1 MQIHYQLATTK
12 KGGSSISD
20 YFQKFKGLADT
31 LAVAGQPFNDFEIV
45 SYLLAGLGPEYD
57 PFVTS
62 VTTCVDPLS
71 IDELYGHLLAHENRL
86 K

>member
-1 MQIHYQLATTK
+1 MQIHYQLAMIK
-12 KGGSSISD
+12 KSGSLISN

-31 LAVAGQPFNDFEIV
+31 LAAAGQPLNDFEIV

-62 VTTCVDPLS
+62 VTTRVDPLS
-71 IDELYGHLLAHENRL
+71 IDELYDHLLAHENRL
-86 K
+86 E